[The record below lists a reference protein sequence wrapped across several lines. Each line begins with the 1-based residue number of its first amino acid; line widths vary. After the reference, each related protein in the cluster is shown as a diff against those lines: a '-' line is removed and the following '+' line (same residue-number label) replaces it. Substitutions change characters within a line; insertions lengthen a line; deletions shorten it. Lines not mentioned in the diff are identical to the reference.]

1 MGSDHIVAIFGPTG
15 VGKTKVAI
23 ELAELLRERGERPVA
38 VSCDALQVYRGLEI
52 LTGVA
57 SAEEQRHLEHRLVSF
72 RSLDSTFSAGEYAAL
87 AHKEIDYLI
96 EGGSRPIVIGGTGL
110 YLRAALSDL
119 DLKPPV
125 TEAARIKWQKRL
137 DESGVEAL
145 HSLLIERAPWV
156 EGQIAPT
163 DTQRVLRALELDE
176 IGELTPRE
184 SESELWTETTRRPT
198 TLVGLTMER
207 EALYRSIENR
217 IDQMID
223 LGVQEEVRAAEEV
236 GVSLTARKA
245 LGFEDLLND
254 DVESMKRRT
263 RQYAKRQLTWMRK
276 LPSVQMID
284 VEGRSP
290 SEVAEEISRLL

>member
-1 MGSDHIVAIFGPTG
+1 M
-15 VGKTKVAI
+15 
-23 ELAELLRERGERPVA
+23 
-38 VSCDALQVYRGLEI
+38 
-52 LTGVA
+52 
-57 SAEEQRHLEHRLVSF
+57 
-72 RSLDSTFSAGEYAAL
+72 
-87 AHKEIDYLI
+87 
-96 EGGSRPIVIGGTGL
+96 
-110 YLRAALSDL
+110 
-119 DLKPPV
+119 

-223 LGVQEEVRAAEEV
+223 LGVQEEVRAAEEA